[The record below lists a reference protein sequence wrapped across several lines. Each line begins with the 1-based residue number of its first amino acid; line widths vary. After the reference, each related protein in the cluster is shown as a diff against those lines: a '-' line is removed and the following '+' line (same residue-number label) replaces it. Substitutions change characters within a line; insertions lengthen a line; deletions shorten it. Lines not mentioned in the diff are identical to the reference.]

1 MKPIAIV
8 LNGASSAG
16 KGTIARAIQELAGRP
31 VLHVSLDMFTDM
43 FHWPA
48 VSENEKA
55 ACHAVGVANLH
66 AALPLL
72 ASGEFPLIVDHVFE
86 QHAWF
91 ETCREALK
99 ERRTY
104 FIGVRCPLA
113 VLEARE
119 KARGDRRIG
128 LARFQFERVH
138 EQKPYAMEVD
148 TSAHSPTESAAAIL
162 RFVEGAEKAQVE

>member
-1 MKPIAIV
+1 MKAIAIV

-16 KGTIARAIQELAGRP
+16 KGTIARAIQELAGMP

-43 FHWPA
+43 FHWPS
-48 VSENEKA
+48 VIENERA
-55 ACHAVGVANLH
+55 ACHAVGVANFH

-162 RFVEGAEKAQVE
+162 KFVEDAEKTNR